1 MLEQIAKNIR
11 ERNLFRDGER
21 VLVAVSGGVDS
32 MALLHILHRLAP
44 EHGWRLTVAHF
55 NHKLRGRE
63 SDADEK
69 LVRETAN
76 KMRLQFITD
85 AGDVKAHSMTSG
97 VSIEMAAR
105 ELRHA
110 FLARTARKLKIKTVG
125 LAHHADDQVE
135 LFFLR
140 LFRGASIEGLAGM
153 RWRSASPTDKAIHL
167 ARPLLNVARAELEA
181 FAREQ
186 SVRWREDRTNLSPDF
201 LRNRVRRELIP
212 LLEKH
217 YQPGVRK
224 NVLRL
229 AELLRAESD
238 FLAEA
243 TAEAI
248 STRRAFE
255 QLPIAIQRRALQQQF
270 FKLGLSADFKTI
282 ELLRLNGGKI
292 VEVDVATRLKRDEH
306 GRIHL
311 IKTTA
316 VQFSVASRTIKL
328 KATVTAIKFG
338 NRAFAFRI
346 VQQRGANL
354 THRANSESF
363 DAEKVGNVI
372 TLRHWQ
378 PGDRF
383 QPIGSRSSR
392 KLQDMF
398 VDMKVA
404 QAERHTRVIATT
416 ADGEIFWVEGLRI
429 GEKFK
434 LTNETTRRFVVQWK
448 RH

>member
-1 MLEQIAKNIR
+1 
-11 ERNLFRDGER
+11 
-21 VLVAVSGGVDS
+21 AVSGGVDS
-32 MALLHILHRLAP
+32 MALLHILHLLAP
-44 EHGWRLTVAHF
+44 EYGWRLTVAHF
-55 NHKLRGRE
+55 NHKLRGRA
-63 SDADEK
+63 SDADAK
-69 LVRETAN
+69 LVLETAK
-76 KMRLQFITD
+76 KMGLRFIGD
-85 AGDVKAHSMTSG
+85 AGDVKAHAAKSG
-97 VSIEMAAR
+97 LSIEMAAR

-110 FLARTARKLKIKTVG
+110 FLARTARKLKIKTVA

-140 LFRGASIEGLAGM
+140 LFRGTSIEGLAGM
-153 RWRSASPTDKAIHL
+153 RWRSTSPVERSIHL
-167 ARPLLNVARAELEA
+167 VRPLLNVSRTELEA

-186 SVRWREDRTNLSPDF
+186 WVRWCEDKTNLSIDF
-201 LRNRVRRELIP
+201 LRNRIRRELIP

-243 TAEAI
+243 TTDAI

-255 QLPIAIQRRALQQQF
+255 QLPTAIQRRVLQQQF
-270 FKLGLSADFKTI
+270 FELGLSADFKTI
-282 ELLRLNGGKI
+282 ELLRLNSGKV
-292 VEVDVATRLKRDEH
+292 VEVDATTRLKRDEH
-306 GRIHL
+306 GRVHL
-311 IKTTA
+311 VKKTTA
-316 VQFSVASRTIKL
+316 QFSVATRTIKL
-328 KATVTAIKFG
+328 KATVTTSDFG
-338 NRAFAFRI
+338 NRTLTFRI
-346 VQQRGANL
+346 MQQHGAKL
-354 THRANSESF
+354 APRAGTESF
-363 DAEKVGNVI
+363 DADKVGRVI

-398 VDMKVA
+398 VDLKVA

-416 ADGEIFWVEGLRI
+416 AEGEIFWVEGLRI

-434 LTNETTRRFVVQWK
+434 LSKATTRRLVVQWK
-448 RH
+448 SR